1 MLIRPGS
8 GDFLIISF
16 HYNIYLILKIE
27 SVKFLDSTMLGTSEQ
42 GLDYLTE
49 AHVVSLK
56 NSLTF
61 SNIFLI
67 IITNPFFDFKICICY
82 SALISKSIVFL

>member
-27 SVKFLDSTMLGTSEQ
+27 SVKFLDSTMLETSEQ

-49 AHVVSLK
+49 AHVVFLK
-56 NSLTF
+56 KF
-61 SNIFLI
+61 AEIII

>member
-49 AHVVSLK
+49 AHVVFLK
-56 NSLTF
+56 KFAALFKYF
-61 SNIFLI
+61 SHNNHQSFL
-67 IITNPFFDFKICICY
+67 
-82 SALISKSIVFL
+82 

>member
-27 SVKFLDSTMLGTSEQ
+27 SVKFLDSTMLETSEQ

-49 AHVVSLK
+49 AHVVFLK
-56 NSLTF
+56 KFADLFKYF
-61 SNIFLI
+61 SHNNHHSFL
-67 IITNPFFDFKICICY
+67 
-82 SALISKSIVFL
+82 

>member
-27 SVKFLDSTMLGTSEQ
+27 SVKFLDSTMLETSEQ

-49 AHVVSLK
+49 AHVVFLK
-56 NSLTF
+56 KFADLFKYF
-61 SNIFLI
+61 SHNK
-67 IITNPFFDFKICICY
+67 DR
-82 SALISKSIVFL
+82 KSVV